1 MHCVARIVS
10 YSYYR
15 NAACSMLLLL
25 LQLLRE
31 REHLFNR
38 RIPGARAIYR
48 SALSA

>member
-1 MHCVARIVS
+1 MRCVARIVS

-15 NAACSMLLLL
+15 NAACSMLLLQL
-25 LQLLRE
+25 LLRE